1 MKSLVLIAGLVMAVP
16 AVAKPKEKEPAAAPS
31 KDSKDATIK
40 DTDAMKYVQS
50 RLEEQTGAKG
60 WKITLGDLMGMAR
73 EFNATNGNRSEKGT
87 VNVSKDYP
95 NEGALRVYVQP
106 RD

>member
-16 AVAKPKEKEPAAAPS
+16 AVAKPKEKEPATGPA
-31 KDSKDATIK
+31 KDGTIK
-40 DTDAMKYVQS
+40 DSDAMKYVQA
-50 RLEEQTGAKG
+50 RLEEQTGSKG

-73 EFNATNGNRSEKGT
+73 EFNATNGTRSEKGT

>member
-1 MKSLVLIAGLVMAVP
+1 MKSLFLIAGLVLSVP
-16 AVAKPKEKEPAAAPS
+16 AVAKPKEKEPAAAPA
-31 KDSKDATIK
+31 KEGTIK
-40 DTDAMKYVQS
+40 DTDAMKYIQT

-73 EFNATNGNRSEKGT
+73 EFTATNGGRSEKGT
-87 VNVSKDYP
+87 VNVSRDYP